1 MVTTRTEGLLE
12 TASLLHLRRDQT
24 RYLEEIS
31 TTMCSY
37 EDLPN
42 QELDNLKQDR
52 QVVVVMVPFPGQG
65 HLNQLVRL
73 ACLISSSYDDLPVY
87 YVIAKLWFDP
97 MP

>member
-1 MVTTRTEGLLE
+1 
-12 TASLLHLRRDQT
+12 
-24 RYLEEIS
+24 
-31 TTMCSY
+31 MCSY

-52 QVVVVMVPFPGQG
+52 QVVVVMVPFPAQG

-87 YVIAKLWFDP
+87 YLIAKLWFDP